1 LLVAFEGVEV
11 DACREQ
17 SVGLDIVLLPLSLR
31 GNQSNNW
38 DTENTESHRC
48 RVNDYFSLE
57 IAIGSL

>member
-1 LLVAFEGVEV
+1 MPAANNRWGL
-11 DACREQ
+11 
-17 SVGLDIVLLPLSLR
+17 LDIVLLPVSLR

-48 RVNDYFSLE
+48 RVNNYSSLE